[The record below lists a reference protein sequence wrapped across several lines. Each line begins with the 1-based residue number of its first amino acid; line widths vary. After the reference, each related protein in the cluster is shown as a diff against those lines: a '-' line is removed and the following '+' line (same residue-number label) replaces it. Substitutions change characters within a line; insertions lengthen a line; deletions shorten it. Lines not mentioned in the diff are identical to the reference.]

1 MQQFIREILNLACLS
16 GDTRIVDKCVSELNP
31 RDLNYTTEFGSPL
44 SAAASRGHAAVV
56 SILLKAGADPN
67 FRNSEGFSLLNVAV
81 ANCRLEVVE
90 LLLQYGADANV
101 EDPFLGTIPLSYAAT
116 IPFYGTKSPRP
127 KALEAAELLLKAGP
141 DPLRRTRHGTE
152 PNALQEAADL
162 GFHEMVDL
170 FSRYYPEEIMEYW
183 CSQPV

>member
-1 MQQFIREILNLACLS
+1 M
-16 GDTRIVDKCVSELNP
+16 
-31 RDLNYTTEFGSPL
+31 PL
-44 SAAASRGHAAVV
+44 SPGRPSIAVSRGHGTIV
-56 SILLKAGADPN
+56 SILLKAGVNPN

-101 EDPFLGTIPLSYAAT
+101 EDSFLGTTPLSYAAT
-116 IPFYGTKSPRP
+116 MPFYGAKRPRL
-127 KALEAAELLLKAGP
+127 KALQAGELLLKAGAN
-141 DPLRRTRHGTE
+141 PLLRTKHGTG
-152 PNALQEAADL
+152 PNALQQAADL

-170 FSRYYPEEIMEYW
+170 FSRYYREEIMEYW